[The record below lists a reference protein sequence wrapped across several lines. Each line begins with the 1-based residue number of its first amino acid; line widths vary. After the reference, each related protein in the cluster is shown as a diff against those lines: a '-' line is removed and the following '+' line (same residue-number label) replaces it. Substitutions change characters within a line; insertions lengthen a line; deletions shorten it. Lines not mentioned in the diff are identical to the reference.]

1 MRNKIKNIHPGEVLQ
16 EEFLIPLEI
25 SAYRLAKDVGIPQTR
40 VSEILKGRRSL
51 TADTCLRFSK
61 YFGNS
66 AQFWMGLQAAYDI
79 EEGQRKLKVALE
91 RIKPKKSV
99 PAKRKTRTV
108 GRSVRVS

>member
-1 MRNKIKNIHPGEVLQ
+1 MRNKIKNIHPGDVLQ

-25 SAYRLAKDVGIPQTR
+25 SAYRLSKDVGIPQTR

-66 AQFWMGLQAAYDI
+66 AQFWMGLQSAYDI
-79 EEGQRKLKVALE
+79 EEAQRKLKVALE
-91 RIKPKKSV
+91 RIKQTKSAPV
-99 PAKRKTRTV
+99 KRKTRTV
-108 GRSVRVS
+108 GRQVRVS